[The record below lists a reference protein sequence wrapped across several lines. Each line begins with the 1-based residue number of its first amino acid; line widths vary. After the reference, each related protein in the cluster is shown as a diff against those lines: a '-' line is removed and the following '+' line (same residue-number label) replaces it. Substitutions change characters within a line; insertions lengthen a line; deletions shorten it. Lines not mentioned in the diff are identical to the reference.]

1 MKFYRN
7 AIILLAV
14 FIALTV
20 VYLYLPQ
27 QSEDKETE
35 DKKITLKSFSKDQ
48 LTQIDIQNQNGSL
61 TLTKNGSDWM
71 ISKPKEYKLDRVS
84 TDSFINSLV
93 DLKAESVVEENAQ
106 DLDKYGL
113 KTPKSTVG
121 VKTSDGI
128 TTVFM
133 LGNES
138 PIGGGYYLKTLDSN
152 TVYIVDSYKAG
163 DFLRSISEFRD
174 KAVFELKPEDVTTL
188 TLIKQE
194 KQTLKFVK
202 TTEWE
207 VSTPDG
213 NKTGNQEEISNVIDK
228 VVILKVKDF
237 VVDDPGTDFSKYGLD
252 KPSYVISINFK
263 DKPEEKLIVGKDT
276 GEESIYIRKSSSVE
290 VFTVDK
296 QDINFI
302 DKDPKEFEQ
311 K

>member
-14 FIALTV
+14 FIALTA

-35 DKKITLKSFSKDQ
+35 DKKITVKSFSKDK
-48 LTQIDIQNQNGSL
+48 LTQIDVQNQNGSL

-71 ISKPKEYKLDRVS
+71 ISKTKEYKLDSVS

-93 DLKAESVVEENAQ
+93 ELKAESIVEENAQ

-121 VKTSDGI
+121 LKTSDGI

-152 TVYIVDSYKAG
+152 TVYIVDSNKAG
-163 DFLRSISEFRD
+163 DFLRSLSEFRD
-174 KAVFELKPEDVTTL
+174 KAVFELKPEDVATL

-207 VSTPDG
+207 VSTLEG
-213 NKTGNQEEISNVIDK
+213 NKKGNQEEISNVIDK
-228 VVILKVKDF
+228 VINLKVKDF
-237 VVDDPGTDFSKYGLD
+237 VIDDKAVDLSKYGLD
-252 KPSYVISINFK
+252 KPLYVISINLK
-263 DKPEEKLIVGKDT
+263 DKPEEELIVGKDT
-276 GEESIYIRKSSSVE
+276 GKDSIYVKKSSTTE

-302 DKDPKEFEQ
+302 DKDPKEFV